1 MFLIYQLSY
10 LRLLIYVVISCLTWK
25 HLLFLFK
32 IKRKISDIL
41 NPYMTFFPV
50 FYISVILI
58 TSDVIGKRRGQSFP
72 PPDGPKLLSFSV
84 EPPVNHAPRLVVPVD
99 TKTDLRLGCQARN
112 VDEPIQ
118 VSLIQII
125 QTSLL
130 QTIEVSLFNPSRCV
144 YFKPFEWV
152 CFISYRWV

>member
-1 MFLIYQLSY
+1 
-10 LRLLIYVVISCLTWK
+10 
-25 HLLFLFK
+25 
-32 IKRKISDIL
+32 
-41 NPYMTFFPV
+41 MTFFPV

-144 YFKPFEWV
+144 YFKPFE
-152 CFISYRWV
+152 

>member
-1 MFLIYQLSY
+1 
-10 LRLLIYVVISCLTWK
+10 
-25 HLLFLFK
+25 
-32 IKRKISDIL
+32 
-41 NPYMTFFPV
+41 MTFFSV

-125 QTSLL
+125 QPNASIS
-130 QTIEVSLFNPSRCV
+130 TI
-144 YFKPFEWV
+144 
-152 CFISYRWV
+152 

>member
-1 MFLIYQLSY
+1 MI
-10 LRLLIYVVISCLTWK
+10 
-25 HLLFLFK
+25 
-32 IKRKISDIL
+32 
-41 NPYMTFFPV
+41 FFPV

-118 VSLIQII
+118 VSVSQII
-125 QTSLL
+125 QKCLL
-130 QTIEVSLFNPSRCV
+130 QTIEVSLFNSSRCV
-144 YFKPFEWV
+144 YFRPFE
-152 CFISYRWV
+152 